1 MTIKEIREKYN
12 LTQKKLS
19 ELTGIPKRS
28 IENWENGSRAVK
40 DYLPDLIEA
49 KLKIT
54 LIYEIGGK
62 DMAGFDLGYTICFV
76 RERAED
82 VEGRYFRY
90 VLKHD
95 IDIDD
100 DENIFVK
107 NLFEARDLGGVLA
120 DKIANAKDAAA
131 IMNRINELKEFI
143 LNQKED

>member
-12 LTQKKLS
+12 LTQKRLS

-49 KLKIT
+49 KLKLT
-54 LIYEIGGK
+54 LIYENGGN
-62 DMAGFDLGYTICFV
+62 DMAGFDLGATICYV
-76 RERAED
+76 RARAED

-90 VLKHD
+90 ILKHD
-95 IDIDD
+95 IDIHD

-107 NLFEARDLGGVLA
+107 NLFEARDLGGILS
-120 DKIANAKDAAA
+120 DEITNAKDAMI
-131 IMNRINELKEFI
+131 IMNKIDELREFI